1 MKRTKNTIGKE
12 ISLFNL
18 KSEYLLIKHQI
29 DKAISKVLLSGSYS
43 LAIEVENFEKELAAF
58 IGIKY
63 CIGVA
68 SGTDALTLAL
78 KALDLKKGDG
88 VLLPANVYPSAF
100 GVTLS
105 GVKLQLCD
113 VDPNTLNLSVESLE
127 KVCNKTT
134 KAIIT
139 VHLYGNPVNMTEV
152 MAFAKKR
159 KLFVIEDCAQSMGA
173 IFSGKKTGSF
183 GILSC
188 FSFYPTKNLGGYGD
202 GGAILTNSKKLYKRV
217 KSLRMYGEIAR
228 YKSNEVGHNSRLDE
242 IQAAILRIK
251 LRYVNRWNEKRR
263 KLAFIYREQLKNL
276 PVKLLKEEQEGK
288 SVYHLFVVYVNRR
301 KALTR
306 YLQKRG
312 ILTGIHYPISIH
324 LTEAFKYLKYKRGAF
339 PVSERSNRKILSLPM
354 HPNLRENQV
363 IEICKNIEDFYR
375 SSSTVNS

>member
-1 MKRTKNTIGKE
+1 MINFW
-12 ISLFNL
+12 S
-18 KSEYLLIKHQI
+18 YLLQYEEEKEQI
-29 DKAISKVLLSGSYS
+29 YN
-43 LAIEVENFEKELAAF
+43 AIERVMKSGRVILGESLSNFEKEFANYCNV
-58 IGIKY
+58 KY
-63 CIGVA
+63 GIGVN
-68 SGTDALTLAL
+68 SGTDALFIAL
-78 KALDLKKGDG
+78 KTLDIGKGDE
-88 VLLPANVYPSAF
+88 VITV
-100 GVTLS
+100 
-105 GVKLQLCD
+105 
-113 VDPNTLNLSVESLE
+113 PNTAIPTVSAICATGAKPVFVDVNP
-127 KVCNKTT
+127 KTFLINVNQIREHIT
-134 KAIIT
+134 KNT
-139 VHLYGNPVNMTEV
+139 KCVLPVHLYGQCCDMDAILEIANEHNLYIV
-152 MAFAKKR
+152 
-159 KLFVIEDCAQSMGA
+159 EDCAQSMGA